1 MTPPD
6 ELRRLATRLLGPASS
21 EALADWEYCYTFGSF
36 VGGGMDGDDAV
47 LALAFEVG
55 KSNRAVQGEFLSYF
69 KDLLMGAPGAPV
81 ISPTGTSSELAK
93 TDLMQS
99 VVGDLLPGYHSLYFN
114 SRAQFLS
121 LFQQRL
127 RWKRLDRLKSMGPI
141 SSNANE
147 ELDQAATVAG
157 PDGHA
162 STPLTK
168 LLQGESESFLA
179 LAIGS
184 LSDADRRLI
193 RAVVDGESRSA
204 LAEELGITNEALRQ
218 RLRRAR
224 AALEQQLSLLKEKR
238 PNG

>member
-6 ELRRLATRLLGPASS
+6 ELRRLADHLLGPAIA
-21 EALADWEYCYTFGSF
+21 EALADWEYCSTYDAL
-36 VGGGMDGDDAV
+36 VGGGMDGEDAV
-47 LALAFEVG
+47 LAIAFEVG

-69 KDLLMGAPGAPV
+69 KDLLMGGPGAPV
-81 ISPTGTSSELAK
+81 GSPTGTSAEFGK

-99 VVGDLLPGYHSLYFN
+99 VVGDLLPGYNSLYFN

-127 RWKRLDRLKSMGPI
+127 RWKRLDRLKSMGPT
-141 SSNANE
+141 SSNSS
-147 ELDQAATVAG
+147 DQLNQVAMAAG
-157 PDGHA
+157 PDGQA

-184 LSDADRRLI
+184 LSEADKRLI

-224 AALEQQLSLLKEKR
+224 AGLEQQLRLLKEER